1 METRSYGSAWYAY
14 AYALLH
20 FIDLLR
26 VWSNGNRDKIFLAL
40 NLLKLRK

>member
-26 VWSNGNRDKIFLAL
+26 EVAY
-40 NLLKLRK
+40 